1 MLALLGDGN
10 IFVVD
15 VGLYPILRG
24 PILGIVCEYAMLDI
38 ATLFTMM
45 PNIGPEI
52 DAAHSAFDTTL
63 YSGAIFP
70 DWHFTVVSSGAAPA
84 GS

>member
-10 IFVVD
+10 IFVMD
-15 VGLYPILRG
+15 VGLYPILRR

-38 ATLFTMM
+38 ATLFSMM

-63 YSGAIFP
+63 YSGAMFP
-70 DWHFTVVSSGAAPA
+70 DWHFTVISVGATPVR
-84 GS
+84 S